1 VENSL
6 GNIRRA

>member
-1 VENSL
+1 MSNKL